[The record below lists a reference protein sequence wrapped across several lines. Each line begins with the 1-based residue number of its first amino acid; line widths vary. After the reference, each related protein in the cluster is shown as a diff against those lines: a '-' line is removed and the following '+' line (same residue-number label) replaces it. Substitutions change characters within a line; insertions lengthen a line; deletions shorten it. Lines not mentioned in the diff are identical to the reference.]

1 MDQCLLVLI
10 VTPAIESA
18 MVDWLLD
25 RDDIPGFTSAP
36 IDGHGASAHSLTP
49 AEQVAGRRRQIMFQ
63 LQLPLAT
70 AQNVVEAVHASFSG
84 SGMHYWL
91 MPVLASGHLK

>member
-10 VTPAIESA
+10 VTPSIENA

-25 RDDIPGFTSAP
+25 RDDIPGFTSVP
-36 IDGHGASAHSLTP
+36 ISGHGASAHSLTP
-49 AEQVAGRRRQIMFQ
+49 AEQVAGRQRQIMFQ
-63 LQLPLAT
+63 LHLPVDT
-70 AQNVVEAVHASFSG
+70 AHPLVEAIRDAFSG

-91 MPVLASGHLK
+91 TPVLASGHLK